1 MIFEICVT
9 AALYD
14 QSNWKYMHFVDMM
27 WDCCQVL
34 EELSLDAELNILQAY
49 DRVVGRGKKRKQ
61 ATNVTETAAAGS
73 ESGTQVCVCVH

>member
-1 MIFEICVT
+1 M
-9 AALYD
+9 
-14 QSNWKYMHFVDMM
+14 
-27 WDCCQVL
+27 L

-49 DRVVGRGKKRKQ
+49 DRVVGRGKMRKQ